1 MKVKAKKKA
10 VSMRFNSESWDLL
23 NVYGQKYNMNRTEV
37 LEYLAEQWIED
48 QKNKADEDEN

>member
-1 MKVKAKKKA
+1 
-10 VSMRFNSESWDLL
+10 MRFNSESWDLL